1 MQLLCY
7 SNKRGDITVNGVF
20 ACPCCMET
28 NFLGAIF
35 EECYSDDDIDVYQ
48 CPRCNSKF
56 LVASRNDKYRI
67 LFDYAIISLQDDY
80 FNNAV
85 LNAYMSLEEFMKSF
99 IKLALYKH
107 HTDIE
112 TIVEFLKSINLAEN
126 KKGAFLLSY
135 FQQFN
140 KIISKNKWDGF
151 TKLRNKIIHDGKF
164 VNKKDAYD
172 YCEKMY
178 EFINGILSEISKKYN
193 KDDCSSIDFAFQEYY
208 NKKYNSKLSKISSFV
223 PSILPEL
230 GSTSEK
236 TFAQAYEDFKG
247 AKTYY
252 YENPIKKMDA
262 ELKKYLQT
270 MCNMKDIDK

>member
-1 MQLLCY
+1 
-7 SNKRGDITVNGVF
+7 
-20 ACPCCMET
+20 
-28 NFLGAIF
+28 
-35 EECYSDDDIDVYQ
+35 
-48 CPRCNSKF
+48 
-56 LVASRNDKYRI
+56 
-67 LFDYAIISLQDDY
+67 
-80 FNNAV
+80 
-85 LNAYMSLEEFMKSF
+85 
-99 IKLALYKH
+99 
-107 HTDIE
+107 
-112 TIVEFLKSINLAEN
+112 
-126 KKGAFLLSY
+126 
-135 FQQFN
+135 
-140 KIISKNKWDGF
+140 
-151 TKLRNKIIHDGKF
+151 
-164 VNKKDAYD
+164 
-172 YCEKMY
+172 MY

-208 NKKYNSKLSKISSFV
+208 NKKYNSELSKISSSV